1 MHILVTDATGA
12 LGRLV
17 AGQLIAAGHTVTGI
31 AELPHPCLDRNVEF
45 VCASL
50 RDRVLR
56 ELTDEADAVIHLA
69 PIDPTAPGSAGMDGL
84 ARVTDAAARAGSR
97 LVFVSQAAGRP
108 ELYRPAEDLV
118 SSSWGPTAVI
128 RIAPPVGRQ
137 LDWMVCRTVATL
149 LRSKVSAQPM
159 RVLHLDDLMRFL
171 VLAMDTDRTGVVD
184 LASPDTVNMVTAWRV
199 LRAADPRIRPH
210 RVRSWAQLTPEFD
223 VAAAQED
230 WMFSYG
236 WHALDAVADTA
247 RGLVGRRLDTAG
259 AINQGGQLALPV
271 EVLPQSRRP
280 AGDDVRTAAPEGLEG
295 EFDDEID
302 SRFPVFSGAALAEA
316 LPGPLTPITL
326 DVQLSGLRAASRVLG
341 QALALGG
348 VADAEWGRR
357 AIAVFGHRA
366 YVGVSVN
373 MVAASQL
380 PGWDQDA
387 VARNALVGQ
396 PQVGDP
402 LPFGEPAWTAGA
414 LGSVAKAVAAG
425 RSVALLRHLRA
436 DTRAYCAA
444 AEAEHLDAAQLA
456 LLPEAALEVRLRL
469 LRDRIHQGWILNALW
484 LIDTGVTAA
493 ALPRSQAGRS
503 VPGIS
508 MITDSGLVAA
518 ETAEL
523 ASALRADPPL
533 RALAAEGNLASIRAL
548 SPKTAATVDAVVA
561 RIGHRGPGEA
571 ELASKTFADDPTMLL
586 TAAAAAA
593 PPEPTPATLAER
605 LTANARGSRELAHD
619 TTMRFTHELRMTLRA
634 LGSLRVE
641 ADLID
646 AVDDMYYLTCNEL
659 VTMPGDARLRI
670 KRRRTERERL
680 QAQFPPDV
688 IDGAWAPV
696 PHSPDDS
703 GAGTTAEDGSAE
715 QLAQG

>member
-17 AGQLIAAGHTVTGI
+17 AGQLIAAGHTVSGI
-31 AELPHPCLDRNVEF
+31 AELPHTCLDRNVEF

-50 RDRVLR
+50 RDRALR

-97 LVFVSQAAGRP
+97 LLFVSQAAGRP

-118 SSSWGPTAVI
+118 SSSWGPSAVI

-149 LRSKVSAQPM
+149 LRSKVSAHPM

-171 VLAMDTDRTGVVD
+171 VLALNTDRTGVVD

-199 LRAADPRIRPH
+199 LRAADPRSRLH
-210 RVRSWAQLTPEFD
+210 RVRSWALLTPELD

-271 EVLPQSRRP
+271 EVLPHTRRP
-280 AGDDVRTAAPEGLEG
+280 GDDDVHTAAPEGMEG
-295 EFDDEID
+295 EFDDQID
-302 SRFPVFSGAALAEA
+302 ARFPVFSAAALAEA

-341 QALALGG
+341 QVLALGG
-348 VADAEWGRR
+348 VADAEWGSR
-357 AIAVFGHRA
+357 AIAVFGHRP

-387 VARNALVGQ
+387 VAHALVGQ

-444 AEAEHLDAAQLA
+444 AGAEHLDATQLA

-469 LRDRIHQGWILNALW
+469 LRDRIHQGWILTALW
-484 LIDTGVTAA
+484 LIDSGVTAA
-493 ALPRSQAGRS
+493 ALVRSQAGRS
-503 VPGIS
+503 VPGMG

-523 ASALRADPPL
+523 ASMLRADPPL
-533 RALAAEGNLASIRAL
+533 CALAAEGNLASIRAL
-548 SPKTAATVDAVVA
+548 SPKTATTLDAVVA

-571 ELASKTFADDPTMLL
+571 ELVSTTFADDPTMLL
-586 TAAAAAA
+586 IAAATAA
-593 PPEPTPATLAER
+593 PPEPAPATLAER
-605 LTANARGSRELAHD
+605 VTANARGSRELAHD

-680 QAQFPPDV
+680 QAQYPPDV
-688 IDGAWAPV
+688 IDGTWAPV
-696 PHSPDDS
+696 SHNALGS
-703 GAGTTAEDGSAE
+703 GGEPAGEEGSAE
-715 QLAQG
+715 QLAQR

>member
-31 AELPHPCLDRNVEF
+31 AELPHPCLDGNVEF

-56 ELTDEADAVIHLA
+56 ELTDEADAVVHLA
-69 PIDPTAPGSAGMDGL
+69 PIDPSVPGSADLDGL

-97 LVFVSQAAGRP
+97 LLFVSQAAGRP

-118 SSSWGPTAVI
+118 SSSWGPTVVA

-149 LRSKVSAQPM
+149 VRAKVSAQPI

-171 VLAMDTDRTGVVD
+171 VLALNTDRTGVVD
-184 LASPDTVNMVTAWRV
+184 LASPDTVNLITAWRM
-199 LRAADPRIRPH
+199 LRATDPRSPLH
-210 RVRSWAQLTPEFD
+210 RVRSWSQLAPD
-223 VAAAQED
+223 MNISAAQED
-230 WMFSYG
+230 WAFEFG

-247 RGLVGRRLDTAG
+247 RGLVGRRLDTVG
-259 AINQGGQLALPV
+259 AINHGGRLALPV
-271 EVLPQSRRP
+271 EVLAHARRP
-280 AGDDVRTAAPEGLEG
+280 ADDARSAAPEGIEG
-295 EFDDEID
+295 EFDDQID
-302 SRFPVFSGAALAEA
+302 PRFPVFSSSTLNQA

-341 QALALGG
+341 QALALG
-348 VADAEWGRR
+348 DAVDEEWGSR
-357 AIAVFGHRA
+357 AIAVFGHRP

-380 PGWDQDA
+380 PGWDHEA
-387 VARNALVGQ
+387 VARDALVGR
-396 PQVGDP
+396 PHVGDP
-402 LPFGEPAWTAGA
+402 LPFGEPALSNGA

-436 DTRAYCAA
+436 DTRVYAA
-444 AEAEHLDAAQLA
+444 AATAEHLDAGQLA

-484 LIDTGVTAA
+484 LIDAGVSAVT
-493 ALPRSQAGRS
+493 PVRSQVHRS
-503 VPGIS
+503 VPGMG
-508 MITDSGLVAA
+508 MITDSGLIAA
-518 ETAEL
+518 EIAGL
-523 ASALRADPPL
+523 AAALRADPPL
-533 RALAAEGNLASIRAL
+533 CALAADGNLASIRAL
-548 SPKTAATVDAVVA
+548 SPTTAAVVDAAAA

-571 ELASKTFADDPTMLL
+571 ELASTTFADDPTMLL
-586 TAAAAAA
+586 VAAAAAA
-593 PPEPTPATLAER
+593 AVPAPSPTPDEHPATGS
-605 LTANARGSRELAHD
+605 RGTRELAHD

-646 AVDDMYYLTCNEL
+646 DVDDMYYLTCNEL
-659 VTMPGDARLRI
+659 VTLPGDARLRI

-680 QAQFPPDV
+680 QVQCPPDV
-688 IDGAWAPV
+688 IDGTWAPI
-696 PHSPDDS
+696 PRSTDGPDAERT
-703 GAGTTAEDGSAE
+703 AG
-715 QLAQG
+715 

>member
-17 AGQLIAAGHTVTGI
+17 AGQLIAAGHTVSGI
-31 AELPHPCLDRNVEF
+31 AELGHPCLDRNVEF

-50 RDRVLR
+50 RDPAVQ
-56 ELTDEADAVIHLA
+56 ELADEADAVIHLA
-69 PIDPTAPGSAGMDGL
+69 PIDPTAPGSADVDGL

-97 LVFVSQAAGRP
+97 LLFVSQAAGRP

-118 SSSWGPTAVI
+118 SSSWGPTVVI

-149 LRSKVSAQPM
+149 LRAKVSAEPM
-159 RVLHLDDLMRFL
+159 RVLHLDDLVRFL
-171 VLAMDTDRTGVVD
+171 VSSLNTDRTGVVD

-199 LRAADPRIRPH
+199 LRAADPRSRPH
-210 RVRSWAQLTPEFD
+210 GVRSWSQLIPEFD
-223 VAAAQED
+223 IAAAQED
-230 WMFSYG
+230 WMFEYG

-259 AINQGGQLALPV
+259 AINHGGQLALPV
-271 EVLPQSRRP
+271 EVMPHPRRP
-280 AGDDVRTAAPEGLEG
+280 TGDDVHTAAPDGMEG
-295 EFDDEID
+295 EFDDQID
-302 SRFPVFSGAALAEA
+302 PRFPVFSGAALAAA

-341 QALALGG
+341 RVLALGG
-348 VADAEWGRR
+348 AADAEWGSR
-357 AIAVFGHRA
+357 AIAVFGHRP

-373 MVAASQL
+373 MVAAGQL

-387 VARNALVGQ
+387 VVRDALVGQ

-402 LPFGEPAWTAGA
+402 LPFGEPALTAGA
-414 LGSVAKAVAAG
+414 LGSIAKAVAAG
-425 RSVALLRHLRA
+425 RSVALVRHLRA

-444 AEAEHLDAAQLA
+444 AGAEHRDATQLA
-456 LLPEAALEVRLRL
+456 LLPEAALEVRVRL

-484 LIDTGVTAA
+484 LIDIGVTAA
-493 ALPRSQAGRS
+493 ALVRSRAGRG
-503 VPGIS
+503 VPGLG

-518 ETAEL
+518 ETADL
-523 ASALRADPPL
+523 ASGLRADPPL

-548 SPKTAATVDAVVA
+548 SPKTAAALDAVVA

-571 ELASKTFADDPTMLL
+571 ELAGNTFADDPTMLL

-593 PPEPTPATLAER
+593 PLESPPVTLAER
-605 LTANARGSRELAHD
+605 LAANARGSRELAHD

-646 AVDDMYYLTCNEL
+646 AVDDIYYLTCNEL

-680 QAQFPPDV
+680 QAQCPPDV
-688 IDGAWAPV
+688 IDGTWSPV
-696 PHSPDDS
+696 QHRADDS
-703 GAGTTAEDGSAE
+703 EPAPAEADGSAE
-715 QLAQG
+715 KLA